1 MPKAR
6 KSTVR
11 RSDRLARLELSAIR
25 TLQHAVSACRRPAM
39 LFSAGKDSC
48 VILNLALKAFAPSL
62 PPFPMLSVDTTWK
75 FPETYPFRDRVAR
88 NAGMELIIQVNR
100 EGARQG
106 VGPFTHGAAEHI
118 RVMKSNALQQ
128 ALEEYGFDGL
138 IDGARGDEKRI
149 RERARKG
156 AGPRLALAPGG
167 AGINA
172 GANHDRNAGAG
183 GGPMRVFPLADWTEL
198 DVWRYIAL
206 ERIEV
211 TELYFAAKR
220 PVVRRNGLLI
230 TCVDERMALEEG
242 EEARTRS
249 VRFRSLG
256 CWPLTG
262 AVESE
267 AEDISAVLSELRHE
281 RTTERGGRAQDRIER
296 DSSTPRGGY
305 F

>member
-6 KSTVR
+6 KSTAR

-48 VILNLALKAFAPSL
+48 VILHLALKAFAPSL

-100 EGARQG
+100 EGAHQG

-128 ALEEYGFDGL
+128 ALEAYGFDAL
-138 IDGARGDEKRI
+138 IDGARGDEKRV

-156 AGPRLALAPGG
+156 AGARQAVAPGG
-167 AGINA
+167 ANQV
-172 GANHDRNAGAG
+172 RNTGAG

-211 TELYFAAKR
+211 TGLYFAAKR

-230 TCVDERMALEEG
+230 ARVDERMALEEG

-267 AEDISAVLSELRHE
+267 AEDMAAVLGELRRE
-281 RTTERGGRAQDRIER
+281 RASERGGRAQDRIER
-296 DSSTPRGGY
+296 DSSTPRRGY